1 MPNLSQTGQE
11 QGWSPPPVL
20 KQLEQDLG
28 AAFVIELIRA
38 FLDQL
43 AATLP
48 VVSAASV
55 RGDLG
60 TVAKQVHSL
69 KGSARQLEVGVIGG
83 ICAQIETLAKENKS
97 HDVQFWTARL
107 EEESKAV
114 QRGLDAYLERLSASQ
129 SASATSQPQT

>member
-1 MPNLSQTGQE
+1 
-11 QGWSPPPVL
+11 
-20 KQLEQDLG
+20 
-28 AAFVIELIRA
+28 VIELIRA

-69 KGSARQLEVGVIGG
+69 KGSARQLEVEVIGG

-97 HDVQFWTARL
+97 RDVQFWTARL
-107 EEESKAV
+107 EGESKAV
-114 QRGLDAYLERLSASQ
+114 QLGLDAYHERLSASQ